1 MGDGQSQDDN
11 GIHTEVWWKAS
22 VREESWKKPGR
33 KEGRRASSP
42 GGGHSGQPQELIP
55 RCTCQPVCWSPEPP
69 GRDRL
74 IPP

>member
-55 RCTCQPVCWSPEPP
+55 RCVASQSA
-69 GRDRL
+69 GRL
-74 IPP
+74 SLQAAIV